1 MEKKAAQ
8 PLSDLVK
15 KKINFHGVEP
25 LRSGDCLLLQH
36 SLKGPLDKH
45 LEGQGHFEMG
55 IIIILMEILM
65 EMQILEVV
73 HLDSYPKST
82 PYYLCNLG

>member
-8 PLSDLVK
+8 PSSDLVIE
-15 KKINFHGVEP
+15 INFHGGEP
-25 LRSGDCLLLQH
+25 LRCGDCLLLQH
-36 SLKGPLDKH
+36 SLKWPLDKH

-55 IIIILMEILM
+55 IIIILM

>member
-1 MEKKAAQ
+1 MEKKAAR
-8 PLSDLVK
+8 PLSDLI

-65 EMQILEVV
+65 EMQILKVV